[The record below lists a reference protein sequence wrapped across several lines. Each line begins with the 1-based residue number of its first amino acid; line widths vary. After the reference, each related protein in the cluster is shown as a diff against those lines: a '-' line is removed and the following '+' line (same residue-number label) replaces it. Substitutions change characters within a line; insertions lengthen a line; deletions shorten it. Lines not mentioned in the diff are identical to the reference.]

1 MQSDFYPTVNLEYGV
16 PLDTR
21 HTYTKVDWETWCA
34 AIAAPSTKEMFFDE
48 IANWI
53 NVTPT
58 NRAFT
63 DLYDADSGDYPAG
76 IDFVARPVVG
86 GTFAA
91 LVATG
96 PLG

>member
-1 MQSDFYPTVNLEYGV
+1 MQSNFYPSVDLTYGV

-21 HTYTKVDWETWCA
+21 HTYTKVDWQTWCA
-34 AIAAPSTKEMFFDE
+34 AIAAPATRDMFYKN

-58 NRAFT
+58 NHAFT
-63 DLYDADSGDYPAG
+63 DLYDAVTGDYPG
-76 IDFVARPVVG
+76 FDFIARPVVG
-86 GTFAA
+86 GTFAN
-91 LVATG
+91 LVAKG